1 MKNGIVYVI
10 LGLIALIIIWA
21 IVTYN
26 GLVRLRNLV
35 KEGWS
40 GIDVQLKRRHDL
52 IPNLIESVKGYKGY
66 EEQVLTEVT
75 QLRAQSTATN
85 DVKEKGQIESALSGR
100 IANILAIAENYPD
113 LKASESFINLQKNLT
128 DIEEQ
133 IQLARRYYNGT
144 ARELNTKIQS
154 FPSMIIA
161 SIGGFKSVDYFEIT
175 DSTER
180 AVPEVKFV

>member
-1 MKNGIVYVI
+1 MNKEILYVI
-10 LGLIALIIIWA
+10 VGLIALIILWA
-21 IVTYN
+21 IATFN

-52 IPNLIESVKGYKGY
+52 IPNLLETVKGYKGY
-66 EEQVLTEVT
+66 EEKVLTEVT

-85 DVKEKGQIESALSGR
+85 NVKEKSQIESALSGR

-113 LKASESFINLQKNLT
+113 LKASETFINLQKNLT

-161 SIGGFKSVDYFEIT
+161 GLGGFKSVDYFEIT
-175 DSTER
+175 DTAER
-180 AVPEVKFV
+180 DVPQVKF